1 MKRRHL
7 WSDEQK
13 PHRPPRTAAS
23 ACRAEAGCCWR
34 PPGSPYFR
42 LRKSASRFWWRNPP
56 PSVQRRVGQ
65 VGAHLSLSAYRY
77 SEKWIFKMK
86 NGWHLQSSDGSICK
100 TLYMYK
106 IREKGQIT
114 SSRVKFAGAP
124 EAKRHLTASSS
135 GSWAR
140 RRRWVKQFWETLQ
153 EQFHFSIRSKSVN
166 LFTGRV
172 GWKQAVSGTVRKPP
186 LRWRDSCWCGRSRI
200 GLPGPALRG
209 SPSWICAPDCCPSSS
224 RSLWE

>member
-7 WSDEQK
+7 SSGWIDERK

-77 SEKWIFKMK
+77 SE
-86 NGWHLQSSDGSICK
+86 NDSYNHLMVLSVKLFICIK
-100 TLYMYK
+100 C
-106 IREKGQIT
+106 RGKGQIT

-153 EQFHFSIRSKSVN
+153 EHFHFPIRSKSV
-166 LFTGRV
+166 LLCHISLTSRV
-172 GWKQAVSGTVRKPP
+172 RWKQTVSGTVRKPP
-186 LRWRDSCWCGRSRI
+186 LRCWDSCWCCRSLI
-200 GLPGPALRG
+200 WLPGPAVRG
-209 SPSWICAPDCCPSSS
+209 SPSWICAPDYCPSSS